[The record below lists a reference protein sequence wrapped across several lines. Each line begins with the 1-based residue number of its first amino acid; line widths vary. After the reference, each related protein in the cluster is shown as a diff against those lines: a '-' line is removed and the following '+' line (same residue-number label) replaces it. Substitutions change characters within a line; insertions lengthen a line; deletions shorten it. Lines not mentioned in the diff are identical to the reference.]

1 MKKVIGY
8 VRVSSLVQKE
18 KGNSIPNQ
26 IEKIK
31 SYCKLNGYELVD
43 ILKDDGISGMSKSKR
58 KDYLKLI
65 DIMEDRNIDGVVV
78 NDLSRI
84 GRKMSDVVEFVD
96 LVKKKQIEFH
106 SIKEGINNVS
116 NVGGLIINILS
127 SINQFEVEM
136 LRNRISE
143 VKQYKKSKNLVYGN
157 LIYGKSKDG
166 NRLIDN
172 IDELKTIKYMK
183 YLRKKGYSYFK
194 ISDRLNKRNIKSKNG
209 NQWYGSGVRNILSY
223 Y

>member
-1 MKKVIGY
+1 MKKEIGY

-96 LVKKKQIEFH
+96 IIKKKQIEFH

-209 NQWYGSGVRNILSY
+209 NQWYGSGVRNVLSY

>member
-96 LVKKKQIEFH
+96 IIKKKQIEFH

-143 VKQYKKSKNLVYGN
+143 VKQYKKSKDLVYGN

-172 IDELKTIKYMK
+172 IDELKTIKYIK

-209 NQWYGSGVRNILSY
+209 NQWYGSGVRNVLSY

>member
-8 VRVSSLVQKE
+8 VRVSSLIQKE

-26 IEKIK
+26 ISKIK
-31 SYCKLNGYELVD
+31 SYCKLNDYELID
-43 ILKDDGISGMSKSKR
+43 ILSDDGISGMSKSKR

-65 DIMEDRNIDGVVV
+65 DIISNKDIDGVIV

-84 GRKMSDVVEFVD
+84 GRKMSDVVEFID
-96 LVKKKQIEFH
+96 SMKKKNIEFH
-106 SIKEGINNVS
+106 TIKEGINNDS

-143 VKQYKKSKNLVYGN
+143 VKQYKKSNDLVYGN
-157 LIYGKSKDG
+157 LIFGKTKDG
-166 NRLIDN
+166 DRLIDN
-172 IDELKTIKYMK
+172 VDELKVIKYMK
-183 YLRKKGYSYFK
+183 NLRKRGYSYFK
-194 ISDRLNKRNIKSKNG
+194 ISDRLNQRNIKSKNG
-209 NQWYGSGVRNILSY
+209 NQWYGSGVRNVLSY

>member
-8 VRVSSLVQKE
+8 VRVSSLIQKE

-26 IEKIK
+26 ISKIK
-31 SYCKLNGYELVD
+31 SYCKLNEYELID
-43 ILKDDGISGMSKSKR
+43 ILSDDGISGMSKSKR

-65 DIMEDRNIDGVVV
+65 DIISNKDIDGVIV

-84 GRKMSDVVEFVD
+84 GRKMSDVVEFID
-96 LVKKKQIEFH
+96 SMKKKNIEFH
-106 SIKEGINNVS
+106 TIKEGINNDS

-143 VKQYKKSKNLVYGN
+143 VKQYKKSNDLVYGN
-157 LIYGKSKDG
+157 LIFGKTKDG
-166 NRLIDN
+166 VKLIDN
-172 IDELKTIKYMK
+172 VDELKVIKYMK
-183 YLRKKGYSYFK
+183 NLRKRGYSYFK
-194 ISDRLNKRNIKSKNG
+194 ISDRLNQKNIKSKNG
-209 NQWYGSGVRNILSY
+209 NQWYGSGVRNVLSY

>member
-26 IEKIK
+26 ISKIK
-31 SYCKLNGYELVD
+31 SYCKLNEYELID
-43 ILKDDGISGMSKSKR
+43 ILSDDGISGMSKSKR

-65 DIMEDRNIDGVVV
+65 DIISNKDIDGVVV

-84 GRKMSDVVEFVD
+84 GRKMSDVVEFID
-96 LVKKKQIEFH
+96 SMKKKNIEFH
-106 SIKEGINNVS
+106 TIKEGINNDS
-116 NVGGLIINILS
+116 NVGSLIINILS

-143 VKQYKKSKNLVYGN
+143 VKQYKKSNNLVYGN
-157 LIYGKSKDG
+157 LIFGKTKDG
-166 NRLIDN
+166 ERLIDN
-172 IDELKTIKYMK
+172 VDELKVIKYMK
-183 YLRKKGYSYFK
+183 NLRKRGYSYFK
-194 ISDRLNKRNIKSKNG
+194 ISDRLNQKNIKSKNG
-209 NQWYGSGVRNILSY
+209 NQWYGSGVRNVLSY

>member
-96 LVKKKQIEFH
+96 IIKKKQIEFH

-143 VKQYKKSKNLVYGN
+143 VKQYKKSKDLVYGN

-172 IDELKTIKYMK
+172 IDELKTNRTPIFTGSTFFVSSSM
-183 YLRKKGYSYFK
+183 
-194 ISDRLNKRNIKSKNG
+194 IKSN
-209 NQWYGSGVRNILSY
+209 
-223 Y
+223 

>member
-26 IEKIK
+26 ISKIK
-31 SYCKLNGYELVD
+31 SYCKLNEYELID
-43 ILKDDGISGMSKSKR
+43 ILSDDGISGMSKSKR

-65 DIMEDRNIDGVVV
+65 DIISNKDIDGVIV

-84 GRKMSDVVEFVD
+84 GRKMSDVVEFID
-96 LVKKKQIEFH
+96 SMKKKNIEFH
-106 SIKEGINNVS
+106 TIKEGINNDS

-143 VKQYKKSKNLVYGN
+143 VKQYKKSNNLVYGN
-157 LIYGKSKDG
+157 LIFGKTKDG
-166 NRLIDN
+166 DKLIDN
-172 IDELKTIKYMK
+172 VDELKVIKYMK
-183 YLRKKGYSYFK
+183 NLRKRGYSYFK
-194 ISDRLNKRNIKSKNG
+194 ISDRLNQRNIKSKNG
-209 NQWYGSGVRNILSY
+209 NQWYGSGVRNVLSY

>member
-26 IEKIK
+26 IEKIE

-65 DIMEDRNIDGVVV
+65 DIMEDRNIGGVVV

>member
-26 IEKIK
+26 IEKIE

-136 LRNRISE
+136 LRSRISE
-143 VKQYKKSKNLVYGN
+143 VKQYKKSKDLVYGN

-166 NRLIDN
+166 NKLIDN

>member
-1 MKKVIGY
+1 MKKEIGY

-96 LVKKKQIEFH
+96 IIKKKQIEFH

-143 VKQYKKSKNLVYGN
+143 VKQYKKSKDLVYGN

-209 NQWYGSGVRNILSY
+209 NQWYGSGVRNVLSY

>member
-96 LVKKKQIEFH
+96 IIKKKQIEFH

-143 VKQYKKSKNLVYGN
+143 VKQYKKSKDLVYGN

-194 ISDRLNKRNIKSKNG
+194 ISDRLNKRKIKSKNG
-209 NQWYGSGVRNILSY
+209 NQWYGSGVRNVLSY

>member
-26 IEKIK
+26 IEKIE

-43 ILKDDGISGMSKSKR
+43 LLKYDGISGMSKSKR

-65 DIMEDRNIDGVVV
+65 DIMEDRNIGGVVV

-166 NRLIDN
+166 NKLIDN

>member
-8 VRVSSLVQKE
+8 VRVSSLIQKE

-26 IEKIK
+26 ISKIK
-31 SYCKLNGYELVD
+31 SYCKLNEYELID
-43 ILKDDGISGMSKSKR
+43 ILSDDGISGMSKSKR

-65 DIMEDRNIDGVVV
+65 DIISNKDIDGVVV

-84 GRKMSDVVEFVD
+84 GRKMSDVVEFID
-96 LVKKKQIEFH
+96 SMKKKNIEFH
-106 SIKEGINNVS
+106 TIKEGINNDS
-116 NVGGLIINILS
+116 NVGSLIINILS

-143 VKQYKKSKNLVYGN
+143 VKQYKKSNDLVYGN
-157 LIYGKSKDG
+157 LIFGKTKDG
-166 NRLIDN
+166 DRLIDN
-172 IDELKTIKYMK
+172 VDELKVIKYMK
-183 YLRKKGYSYFK
+183 NLRKRGYSYFK
-194 ISDRLNKRNIKSKNG
+194 ISDRLNQRNIKSKNG
-209 NQWYGSGVRNILSY
+209 NQWYGSGVRNVLSY

>member
-26 IEKIK
+26 ISKIK
-31 SYCKLNGYELVD
+31 SYCKLNEYELID
-43 ILKDDGISGMSKSKR
+43 ILSDDGISGMSKSKR

-65 DIMEDRNIDGVVV
+65 DIISNKDIDGVIV

-84 GRKMSDVVEFVD
+84 GRKMSDVVEFID
-96 LVKKKQIEFH
+96 SMKKKNIEFH
-106 SIKEGINNVS
+106 TIKEGINNDS

-157 LIYGKSKDG
+157 LNIMVNLKMEKS
-166 NRLIDN
+166 
-172 IDELKTIKYMK
+172 
-183 YLRKKGYSYFK
+183 
-194 ISDRLNKRNIKSKNG
+194 
-209 NQWYGSGVRNILSY
+209 
-223 Y
+223 

>member
-96 LVKKKQIEFH
+96 IIKKKQIEFH

-136 LRNRISE
+136 LRSRISE

-172 IDELKTIKYMK
+172 IDELKTIKYIK

-209 NQWYGSGVRNILSY
+209 NQWYGSGVRNVLSY

>member
-26 IEKIK
+26 IEKIE

-96 LVKKKQIEFH
+96 IIKKKQIEFH

-209 NQWYGSGVRNILSY
+209 NQWYGSGVRNVLSY

>member
-26 IEKIK
+26 IEKIE

-96 LVKKKQIEFH
+96 IIKKKQIEFH

-136 LRNRISE
+136 LRSRISE

>member
-96 LVKKKQIEFH
+96 IIKKKQIEFH

-143 VKQYKKSKNLVYGN
+143 VKQYKKSKDLVYGN

-166 NRLIDN
+166 DRLIDN

-209 NQWYGSGVRNILSY
+209 NQWYGSGVKNVLSY

>member
-1 MKKVIGY
+1 MKRVIGY
-8 VRVSSLVQKE
+8 VRVSSLIQKE

-26 IEKIK
+26 ISKIK
-31 SYCKLNGYELVD
+31 SYCKLNEYELID
-43 ILKDDGISGMSKSKR
+43 ILSDDGISGMSKSKR

-65 DIMEDRNIDGVVV
+65 DIISNKDIDGVVV

-84 GRKMSDVVEFVD
+84 GRKMSDVVEFID
-96 LVKKKQIEFH
+96 SMKKKNIEFH
-106 SIKEGINNVS
+106 TIKEGINNDS

-143 VKQYKKSKNLVYGN
+143 VKQYKKSNNLVYGN
-157 LIYGKSKDG
+157 LIFGKTKDG
-166 NRLIDN
+166 ERLIDN
-172 IDELKTIKYMK
+172 VDELKVIKYMK
-183 YLRKKGYSYFK
+183 NLRKRGYSYFK
-194 ISDRLNKRNIKSKNG
+194 ISDRLNQRNIKSKNG
-209 NQWYGSGVRNILSY
+209 NQWYGSGVRNVLSY

>member
-8 VRVSSLVQKE
+8 VRVSSLIQKE

-26 IEKIK
+26 ISKIK
-31 SYCKLNGYELVD
+31 SYCKLNEYELID
-43 ILKDDGISGMSKSKR
+43 ILSDDGISGMRKSKR

-65 DIMEDRNIDGVVV
+65 DIISNKDIDGVIV

-84 GRKMSDVVEFVD
+84 GRKMSDVVEFID
-96 LVKKKQIEFH
+96 SMKKKNIEFH
-106 SIKEGINNVS
+106 TIKEGINNDS

-143 VKQYKKSKNLVYGN
+143 VKQYKKSNDLVYGN
-157 LIYGKSKDG
+157 LIFGKTKDG
-166 NRLIDN
+166 EKLIDN
-172 IDELKTIKYMK
+172 VDELKVIKYMK
-183 YLRKKGYSYFK
+183 NLRKRGYSYFK
-194 ISDRLNKRNIKSKNG
+194 ISDRLNQRNIKSKNG
-209 NQWYGSGVRNILSY
+209 NQWYGSGVRNVLSY

>member
-1 MKKVIGY
+1 MKKLIGY
-8 VRVSSLVQKE
+8 VRVSSLIQKG
-18 KGNSIPNQ
+18 KGNSISNQ
-26 IEKIK
+26 ISKIN
-31 SYCKLNGYELVD
+31 SYSQLNGYEIID

-65 DIMEDRNIDGVVV
+65 DIIEDQKIDGVIV

-84 GRKMSDVVEFVD
+84 GRKMSDVIEFID
-96 LVKKKQIEFH
+96 LIKSKNVEFH

-143 VKQYKKSKNLVYGN
+143 VKQYKKSNDLVYGN
-157 LIYGKSKDG
+157 LIFGKSKDG
-166 NRLIDN
+166 NRLVDN
-172 IDELKTIKYMK
+172 VNEMKVIKYMK
-183 YLRKKGYSYFK
+183 NLRKRGYSYFK
-194 ISDRLNKRNIKSKNG
+194 ISDRLNERNIKSKNG
-209 NQWYGSGVRNILSY
+209 NKWYGSGVRNVLSY

>member
-8 VRVSSLVQKE
+8 VRVSSLIQKE

-26 IEKIK
+26 ISKIK
-31 SYCKLNGYELVD
+31 SYCKLNEYELID
-43 ILKDDGISGMSKSKR
+43 ILSDDGISGMSKSKR

-65 DIMEDRNIDGVVV
+65 DIISNKDIDGVIV

-84 GRKMSDVVEFVD
+84 GRKMSDVVEFID
-96 LVKKKQIEFH
+96 SMKKKNIEFH
-106 SIKEGINNVS
+106 TIKEGINNDS
-116 NVGGLIINILS
+116 NVGSLIINILS

-143 VKQYKKSKNLVYGN
+143 VKQYKKSNNLVYGN
-157 LIYGKSKDG
+157 LIFGKSKDG
-166 NRLIDN
+166 ERLIDN
-172 IDELKTIKYMK
+172 VDELKVIKYMK
-183 YLRKKGYSYFK
+183 NLRKRGYSYFK
-194 ISDRLNKRNIKSKNG
+194 ISDRLNQRNIKSKNG
-209 NQWYGSGVRNILSY
+209 NQWYGSGVRNVLSY

>member
-26 IEKIK
+26 ISKIK
-31 SYCKLNGYELVD
+31 SYCKLNEYELID
-43 ILKDDGISGMSKSKR
+43 ILSDDGISGMSKSKR

-65 DIMEDRNIDGVVV
+65 DIISNKDIDGVIV

-84 GRKMSDVVEFVD
+84 GRKMSDVVEFID
-96 LVKKKQIEFH
+96 SMKKKNIEFH
-106 SIKEGINNVS
+106 TIKEGINNDS

-143 VKQYKKSKNLVYGN
+143 VKQYKKSNDLVYGN
-157 LIYGKSKDG
+157 LIFGKSKDG
-166 NRLIDN
+166 ERLIDN
-172 IDELKTIKYMK
+172 VDELKVIKYMK
-183 YLRKKGYSYFK
+183 NLRKRGYSYFK
-194 ISDRLNKRNIKSKNG
+194 ISDRLNQRNIKSKNG
-209 NQWYGSGVRNILSY
+209 NQWYGSGVRNVLSY

>member
-26 IEKIK
+26 ISKIK
-31 SYCKLNGYELVD
+31 SYCKLNEYELID
-43 ILKDDGISGMSKSKR
+43 ILSDDGISGMIKSKR

-65 DIMEDRNIDGVVV
+65 DIISNKDIDGVVV

-84 GRKMSDVVEFVD
+84 GRKMSDVVEFID
-96 LVKKKQIEFH
+96 SMKKKNIEFH
-106 SIKEGINNVS
+106 TIKEGINNDS

-143 VKQYKKSKNLVYGN
+143 VKQYKKSNNLVYGN
-157 LIYGKSKDG
+157 LIFGKTKDG
-166 NRLIDN
+166 DRLIDN
-172 IDELKTIKYMK
+172 VDELKVIKYMK
-183 YLRKKGYSYFK
+183 NLRKRGYSYFK
-194 ISDRLNKRNIKSKNG
+194 ISDRLNQRNIKSKNG
-209 NQWYGSGVRNILSY
+209 NQWYGSGVRNVLSY

>member
-26 IEKIK
+26 ISKIK
-31 SYCKLNGYELVD
+31 SYCKLNEYELID
-43 ILKDDGISGMSKSKR
+43 ILSDDGISGMSKSKR

-65 DIMEDRNIDGVVV
+65 DIISNKDIDGVIV

-84 GRKMSDVVEFVD
+84 GRKMSDVVEFID
-96 LVKKKQIEFH
+96 SMKKKNIEFH
-106 SIKEGINNVS
+106 TIKEGINNDS

-143 VKQYKKSKNLVYGN
+143 VKQYKKSNNLVYGN

-166 NRLIDN
+166 EKLIDN
-172 IDELKTIKYMK
+172 VDELKVIKYMK
-183 YLRKKGYSYFK
+183 NLRKRGYSYFK
-194 ISDRLNKRNIKSKNG
+194 ISDRLNQRNIKSKNG
-209 NQWYGSGVRNILSY
+209 NQWYGSGVRNVLSY

>member
-26 IEKIK
+26 ISKIK
-31 SYCKLNGYELVD
+31 SYCKLNEYELID
-43 ILKDDGISGMSKSKR
+43 ILSDDGISGMSKSKR

-65 DIMEDRNIDGVVV
+65 DIISNKDIDGVVV

-84 GRKMSDVVEFVD
+84 GRKMSDVVEFID
-96 LVKKKQIEFH
+96 SMKKKNIEFH
-106 SIKEGINNVS
+106 TIKEGINNDS
-116 NVGGLIINILS
+116 NVGGVIINILS

-143 VKQYKKSKNLVYGN
+143 VKQYKKSNNLVYGN
-157 LIYGKSKDG
+157 LIFGKTKDG
-166 NRLIDN
+166 ERLIDN
-172 IDELKTIKYMK
+172 VDELKVIKYMK
-183 YLRKKGYSYFK
+183 NLRKRGYSYFK
-194 ISDRLNKRNIKSKNG
+194 ISDRLNQRNIKSKNG
-209 NQWYGSGVRNILSY
+209 NQWYGSGVRNVLSY

>member
-8 VRVSSLVQKE
+8 VRVSSLIQKE

-26 IEKIK
+26 ISKIK
-31 SYCKLNGYELVD
+31 SYCKLNEYELID
-43 ILKDDGISGMSKSKR
+43 ILSDDGISGMSKSKR

-65 DIMEDRNIDGVVV
+65 DIISNKDIDGVVV

-84 GRKMSDVVEFVD
+84 GRKMSDVVEFID
-96 LVKKKQIEFH
+96 SMKKKNIEFH
-106 SIKEGINNVS
+106 TIKEGINNDS
-116 NVGGLIINILS
+116 NVGSLIINILS

-143 VKQYKKSKNLVYGN
+143 VKQYKKSNNLVYGN
-157 LIYGKSKDG
+157 LIFGKTKDG
-166 NRLIDN
+166 ERLIDN
-172 IDELKTIKYMK
+172 VDELKVIKYMK
-183 YLRKKGYSYFK
+183 NLRKRGYSYFK
-194 ISDRLNKRNIKSKNG
+194 ISDRLNQRNIKSKNG
-209 NQWYGSGVRNILSY
+209 NPWYGSGVRNVLSY

>member
-1 MKKVIGY
+1 MKKVICY

-96 LVKKKQIEFH
+96 IIKKKQIEFH

-143 VKQYKKSKNLVYGN
+143 VKQYKKSKDLVYGN

-209 NQWYGSGVRNILSY
+209 NQWYGSGVRNVLSY

>member
-8 VRVSSLVQKE
+8 VRVSSLIQKE

-26 IEKIK
+26 ISKIK
-31 SYCKLNGYELVD
+31 SYCKLNEYELID
-43 ILKDDGISGMSKSKR
+43 ILSDDGISWMSKSKR

-65 DIMEDRNIDGVVV
+65 DIISNKDIDGVVV

-84 GRKMSDVVEFVD
+84 GRKMSDVVEFID
-96 LVKKKQIEFH
+96 SMKKKNIEFH
-106 SIKEGINNVS
+106 TIKEGINNDS
-116 NVGGLIINILS
+116 NVGSLIINILS

-143 VKQYKKSKNLVYGN
+143 VKQYKKSNNLVYGN
-157 LIYGKSKDG
+157 LIFGKTKDG
-166 NRLIDN
+166 ERLIDN
-172 IDELKTIKYMK
+172 VDELKVIKYMK
-183 YLRKKGYSYFK
+183 NLRKRGYSYFK
-194 ISDRLNKRNIKSKNG
+194 ISDRLNQRNIKSKNG
-209 NQWYGSGVRNILSY
+209 NQWYGSGVRNVLSY

>member
-96 LVKKKQIEFH
+96 IIKKKQIEFH

-127 SINQFEVEM
+127 SINQFEVAM

-143 VKQYKKSKNLVYGN
+143 VRQYKKSKDLVYGN

-209 NQWYGSGVRNILSY
+209 NQWYGSGVRNVLSY

>member
-1 MKKVIGY
+1 
-8 VRVSSLVQKE
+8 
-18 KGNSIPNQ
+18 
-26 IEKIK
+26 
-31 SYCKLNGYELVD
+31 
-43 ILKDDGISGMSKSKR
+43 
-58 KDYLKLI
+58 
-65 DIMEDRNIDGVVV
+65 
-78 NDLSRI
+78 
-84 GRKMSDVVEFVD
+84 MSDVVEFVD
-96 LVKKKQIEFH
+96 IIKKKQIEFH

-143 VKQYKKSKNLVYGN
+143 VKQYKKSKDLVYGN

-209 NQWYGSGVRNILSY
+209 NQWYGSGVRNVLSY